1 VILEQSKDCVRF
13 FSLWYDSVWF
23 EDQQFTSLH
32 KIVLGA
38 VKNDLKAQLQ
48 LTTSNIDQQD
58 SKGRTPI
65 AWAAARGDEKCV
77 RILLSFGADPEISCD
92 TGNNPLLRSVRAK
105 STECVKLLLEYGAN
119 VQARSVL
126 GFTALHYAAYY
137 QDDEAYLKTLLDY
150 GAQMD
155 EKDSYGWTP
164 LSCTAEYDHMRC
176 AGILLEYGASPNLP
190 DKSGWSPIMRAIR
203 SNSHRVL
210 KLLLDKGAD
219 YCSLS
224 FRLQTVLHF
233 AAAYG
238 DVDTILL
245 LTDTKMR
252 GITTDMKDVNG
263 HTAAEIFLSRDVSS
277 SSELANAFTN
287 LLNSVD
293 DLSPC

>member
-1 VILEQSKDCVRF
+1 LRSI

-23 EDQQFTSLH
+23 EDQQFTILH

-38 VKNDLKAQLQ
+38 VDYDLEAQLK
-48 LTTSNIDQQD
+48 LTTSNINQQD

-77 RILLSFGADPEISCD
+77 KILLDFGADPEISCD

-105 STECVKLLLEYGAN
+105 SPGCVRLLLQHGAN
-119 VQARSVL
+119 VQARSAL

-137 QDDEAYLKTLLDY
+137 QDDEAHLKMLLDF
-150 GAQMD
+150 GAQID
-155 EKDSYGWTP
+155 EKDGYGWTP
-164 LSCTAEYDHMRC
+164 LSCTAEYDHMRS
-176 AGILLEYGASPNLP
+176 ASILLECGASPDLP

-210 KLLLDKGAD
+210 RLLLDKGAD
-219 YCSLS
+219 YSSLS

-238 DVDTILL
+238 DVDTIVL
-245 LTDTKMR
+245 LTDIKMR
-252 GITTDMKDVNG
+252 KITTNMKDVNG
-263 HTAAEIFLSRDVSS
+263 HTAAEIFLSRGSS
-277 SSELANAFTN
+277 SCDLVNAFTN
-287 LLNSVD
+287 LLNSMD
-293 DLSPC
+293 DVSPCESLP